1 MFQLKALAETGVKN
15 LTRSPLLT
23 ARNAV
28 EETAKPRK
36 CPMFSLV

>member
-1 MFQLKALAETGVKN
+1 LRAFTETGVKN

-23 ARNAV
+23 ARKVV